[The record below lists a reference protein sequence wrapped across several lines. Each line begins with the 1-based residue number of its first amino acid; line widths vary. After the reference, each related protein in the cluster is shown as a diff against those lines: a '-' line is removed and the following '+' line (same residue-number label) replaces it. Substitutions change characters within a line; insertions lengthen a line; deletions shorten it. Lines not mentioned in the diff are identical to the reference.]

1 MKLWRSSA
9 GGEIAGG
16 ATTSPPPTG
25 PAEGVIEHAPA
36 AARPRRR
43 TFPLG
48 TVLIVILAL
57 SLALLGFLYE
67 ARTSRLQA
75 LLTHRLAARLAFKV
89 DRGKSASLVLPSG
102 PADDRLGYSRL
113 ADFEQS
119 LSQKSYRI
127 RRQASFSPP
136 LALVARAGI
145 NPPYT
150 EKSAGGL
157 RLLDRHGEVLFDG
170 TSTRH
175 HFSSFEDIP
184 DPIVPALLF
193 IENREL
199 FTDQFPYRNPAVE
212 WDRLAHV
219 AILYGQKA
227 AGLGGDVQGGSTLAT
242 QIEKYRHSN
251 AGLTSSPVEK
261 LKQIASASLRAYRN
275 DIDTRGERRQ
285 IVLNYLNTVPLSAV
299 AGFGEVNGLGEA
311 MWAWFGKDLPTVRQ
325 DLAQSLDGPGAR
337 RRAATSRELIALLVA
352 NRAPSEYL
360 LRNRNGLEELV
371 NVHLELMARA
381 GVIDRRLAALAR
393 QERLG
398 FRKHPPELPAP
409 PFAERKAANAV
420 RSQLLGL
427 LGETSFYKLDR
438 LDLEVST
445 TFDAVAQRAVTH
457 ELIRITD
464 PKIVTQEGLRQFRLL
479 ERGDPSKVTYSF
491 TFYEI
496 LPQGNLLRIQADN
509 LGQPFDVNE
518 GMKLDLGSTAKLRT
532 LAHYL
537 ILVSD
542 EYAAERGRRSALARA
557 RPRPAPGADQTP
569 GVDEAALAAAT
580 DTAIDQPAPGDPAGP
595 PAGSVETPSE
605 EELGD
610 EATAEAM
617 IADEMTREAMSPYLP
632 GPDVVNPAAT
642 GVEPLGNNEP
652 DDSALYLPLSSDAR
666 DPITRFVRDYL
677 AENPG
682 ASLQQVLDASL
693 ERRFS
698 ANPHERFFTGG
709 GSHTFVN
716 FNPADNGKI
725 MTLREGLRNSV
736 NLVFIRLMREI
747 VQYHKSQ
754 LGYDEA
760 AIFHDPANPERRKL
774 LREFTDGEGRK
785 LLWDYY
791 HRYQGKGTIE
801 SINLLLRMK
810 RTPRTVAIAHYF
822 MNGPGGDPA
831 ELDSSLV
838 AVLGPNACD
847 PRTRDRLVKGFG
859 EQPLN
864 VSDAAYML
872 RVHPLELWTVSFL
885 RARQDATWSD
895 LEAASGPAIQS
906 GYAWLYGKRA
916 RKAQDLRIHIL
927 LETKAF
933 AEIHKVWQRL
943 GYPFGSLVP
952 SLATAIGS
960 SADRPAALAE
970 LVGIIRRDGARA
982 PTQRIRTLDFGTG
995 TPYETRFEPTFDT
1008 PGQVMPKEV
1017 AVALRSCLVDVV
1029 ENGTARR
1036 AYGAVKRP
1044 NGDIVPIGGKT
1055 GSGDN
1060 RIKSFAR
1067 GGKLTGSRVVSRT
1080 ASFAFFM
1087 GDRFY
1092 GVITAYVAGPEAAE
1106 FGFTSSLPTQILKM
1120 LGPALTPIVNA
1131 PPPGTKATPA
1141 DLVAAV
1147 PPAF

>member
-1 MKLWRSSA
+1 
-9 GGEIAGG
+9 
-16 ATTSPPPTG
+16 
-25 PAEGVIEHAPA
+25 
-36 AARPRRR
+36 
-43 TFPLG
+43 
-48 TVLIVILAL
+48 LIVILAL
-57 SLALLGFLYE
+57 GLAALGFIYE
-67 ARTSRLQA
+67 CRTSRLQA
-75 LLTHRLAARLAFKV
+75 LLAHRFASRLTFKV
-89 DRGKSASLVLPSG
+89 ERGKSASIVLPGG
-102 PADDRLGYSRL
+102 PADDRLGYARL
-113 ADFEQS
+113 SDFEQS
-119 LSQKSYRI
+119 LSERSYRI
-127 RRQASFSPP
+127 SRQASFTPP
-136 LALVARAGI
+136 LVLITRAGI

-150 EKSAGGL
+150 EKNSAGL

-175 HFSSFEDIP
+175 HFKSYEDIP

-199 FTDQFPYRNPAVE
+199 FTDRFPYRNPAVE
-212 WDRLAHV
+212 WDRLAYV
-219 AILYGQKA
+219 AVLYGQKA

-242 QIEKYRHSN
+242 QIEKYRHSA
-251 AGLTSSPVEK
+251 AGLTSSPEEK
-261 LKQIASASLRAYRN
+261 LKQISSASLRAYRN
-275 DIDTRGERRQ
+275 GIDTRGERRQ

-299 AGFGEVNGLGEA
+299 PGFGEVNGLGEA
-311 MWAWFGKDLPTVRQ
+311 MWAWFGKDMPTVRR
-325 DLAQSLDGPGAR
+325 DLATPLDGPDAR
-337 RRAATSRELIALLVA
+337 RRAATTRELVALLVA

-360 LRNRNGLEELV
+360 LRSRAGLEDLV
-371 NVHLELMARA
+371 NVHLELMSRA
-381 GVIDRRLAALAR
+381 GIIEPRLAALAR
-393 QERLG
+393 QEKLG
-398 FRKHPPELPAP
+398 FRKHAPELPAP

-427 LGETSFYKLDR
+427 LGETSFYRLDR
-438 LDLEVST
+438 LDLEVGT
-445 TFDAVAQRAVTH
+445 TFDAPAQRGVTH

-464 PKIVTQEGLRQFRLL
+464 PKVVAHEGLRQFRLL
-479 ERGDPSKVTYSF
+479 ERGDPSRVTYSF

-496 LPQGNLLRIQADN
+496 LPQANVLRIQADN

-532 LAHYL
+532 LTHYL
-537 ILVSD
+537 LLVSD

-557 RPRPAPGADQTP
+557 RSRTQPQEPPADLGAASPEPNASDVARTASATDPAP
-569 GVDEAALAAAT
+569 
-580 DTAIDQPAPGDPAGP
+580 GP
-595 PAGSVETPSE
+595 PAGDVVVPSE

-617 IADEMTREAMSPYLP
+617 IADEMAREAIAPYIP
-632 GPDVVNPAAT
+632 GPDVMNPAAA
-642 GVEPLGNNEP
+642 GAEPVAPMASLPG
-652 DDSALYLPLSSDAR
+652 AVYMPLSSDAR

-677 AENPG
+677 ADNPG
-682 ASLQQVLDASL
+682 ASLEAVLNASL
-693 ERRFS
+693 DRRFS
-698 ANPHERFFTGG
+698 GNPHERFFTGG

-716 FNPADNGKI
+716 FNPADNGKV

-760 AIFHDPANPERRKL
+760 AIFGNPADPTRRKL
-774 LREFTDGEGRK
+774 LREFTQTEGRK
-785 LLWDYY
+785 LLWDYF
-791 HRYQGKGTIE
+791 HRYQGKNQGETIQ
-801 SINLLLRMK
+801 ILLRRK
-810 RTPRTVAIAHYF
+810 PTPRGVAIAHYF
-822 MNGPGGDPA
+822 LSGPGGDPSA
-831 ELDSSLV
+831 LDAV
-838 AVLGPNACD
+838 MKAVLGDVPVD
-847 PRTRDRLVKGFG
+847 PRTQAKLVKSFG
-859 EQPLN
+859 ERPLN
-864 VSDAAYML
+864 VSDAAYLL

-885 RARQDATWSD
+885 RARPEAGWGD
-895 LEAASGPAIQS
+895 LEAASEPAIQS
-906 GYAWLYGKRA
+906 GYAWLFGKRA

-933 AEIHKVWQRL
+933 AEIHQIWQRL

-982 PTQRIRTLDFGTG
+982 PTQRVRTLDFGNG
-995 TPYETRFEPTFDT
+995 TPYETRFERTFET
-1008 PGQVMPKEV
+1008 PEQVMPKEV
-1017 AVALRSCLVDVV
+1017 AVALRTCLLDVV

-1036 AYGAVKRP
+1036 AYGAVKRS
-1044 NGDIVPIGGKT
+1044 NGTIVPIGGKT

-1060 RIKSFAR
+1060 RVKSFAR
-1067 GGKLTGSRVVSRT
+1067 GGRLTGSRVVSRT

-1120 LGPALTPIVNA
+1120 LGPALTPLVNA
-1131 PPPGTKATPA
+1131 PPPGEKAAGNP
-1141 DLVAAV
+1141 AV
-1147 PPAF
+1147 PPGPLVLPLSSPAASDAAPPSD

>member
-1 MKLWRSSA
+1 M
-9 GGEIAGG
+9 
-16 ATTSPPPTG
+16 
-25 PAEGVIEHAPA
+25 IEHAPA
-36 AARPRRR
+36 RPRSW

-57 SLALLGFLYE
+57 GLAFLGLIYE
-67 ARTSRLQA
+67 IRTSRLQA
-75 LLTHRLAARLAFKV
+75 LLTHRLATRMAFKV
-89 DRGKSASLVLPSG
+89 ERGKSASLVLPGG

-113 ADFEQS
+113 AGIEQS
-119 LSQKSYRI
+119 LSERSYRI
-127 RRQASFSPP
+127 SRQASFAPP
-136 LALVARAGI
+136 LVLVTRAGI
-145 NPPYT
+145 NPPFT
-150 EKSAGGL
+150 EKNAAGL
-157 RLLDRHGEVLFDG
+157 RLLDRRGEVLFDG

-175 HFSSFEDIP
+175 HFASFEDVP

-199 FTDQFPYRNPAVE
+199 FTDRFPYRNPAVE

-219 AILYGQKA
+219 VLLYGQKA
-227 AGLGGDVQGGSTLAT
+227 VGLGREVQGGSTLAT
-242 QIEKYRHSN
+242 QIEKYRHSA
-251 AGLTSSPVEK
+251 AGLTSSPSEK
-261 LKQIASASLRAYRN
+261 LRQIGSASLRAYRN
-275 DIDTRGERRQ
+275 GLDTRGERRQ

-299 AGFGEVNGLGEA
+299 PGFGEVNGLGEA

-325 DLAQSLDGPGAR
+325 DLAASLDGPLAGR
-337 RRAATSRELIALLVA
+337 GAATTRELVALLVA

-360 LRNRNGLEELV
+360 LHNRTGLEALV
-371 NVHLELMARA
+371 NVHLELMANA
-381 GVIDRRLAALAR
+381 GVLDRRLADLAR
-393 QERLG
+393 QEKLG
-398 FRKHPPELPAP
+398 FRKHAPELPPP

-427 LGETSFYKLDR
+427 LGETSFYRLDR

-445 TFDAVAQRAVTH
+445 TFDAPAQRAVTQ

-464 PKIVTQEGLRQFRLL
+464 PKIVTKEGLRQFRLL
-479 ERGDPSKVTYSF
+479 ERGDPSRVTYSF

-496 LPQGNLLRIQADN
+496 LPQANVLRIQADN

-557 RPRPAPGADQTP
+557 RSSSLPGAETS
-569 GVDEAALAAAT
+569 GVGGGAGGDES
-580 DTAIDQPAPGDPAGP
+580 DPADRQAAGR

-605 EELGD
+605 EEIGD

-617 IADEMTREAMSPYLP
+617 IADELTREAISPYLP
-632 GPDVVNPAAT
+632 GPDLVNPAAA
-642 GVEPLGNNEP
+642 GAEPLASSDAVDAGI
-652 DDSALYLPLSSDAR
+652 YMPLSSDAR
-666 DPITRFVRDYL
+666 DPITRFVRDYM
-677 AENPG
+677 ADNRG
-682 ASLQQVLDASL
+682 ASLKAVLDASL

-698 ANPHERFFTGG
+698 ASPRERFFTGG

-716 FNPADNGKI
+716 FNPADNGRI

-736 NLVFIRLMREI
+736 NLVFIRVMREI

-760 AIFHDPANPERRKL
+760 AIFHDPAHPDRRKL
-774 LREFTDGEGRK
+774 LREFTQNEGRK

-791 HRYQGKGTIE
+791 HRYQGKGQVE
-801 SINLLLRMK
+801 SIQQLLRK
-810 RTPRTVAIAHYF
+810 KPTARTVAIAHYF
-822 MNGPGGDPA
+822 MNGPGSDPA
-831 ELDSSLV
+831 GLEASL
-838 AVLGPNACD
+838 ATILGAAAPD
-847 PRTRDRLVKGFG
+847 PRTRARLVATYG
-859 EQPLN
+859 ERPLS
-864 VSDAAYML
+864 VSDAAYLL

-885 RARQDATWSD
+885 RARPDATWND

-906 GYAWLYGKRA
+906 GYAWLDGKRA
-916 RKAQDLRIHIL
+916 RKAQDLRIRIL

-933 AEIHKVWQRL
+933 AEIHQVWQRL

-982 PTQRIRTLDFGTG
+982 PTQRIRNLDFGSG
-995 TPYETRFEPTFDT
+995 TPYETRFERTFDT
-1008 PGQVMPKEV
+1008 PEQVMPKPV
-1017 AVALRSCLVDVV
+1017 AEALRSCLLDVV

-1036 AYGAVKRP
+1036 AFGAVKRP
-1044 NGDIVPIGGKT
+1044 NDEIVPIGGKT

-1067 GGKLTGSRVVSRT
+1067 GGKLIGSRVVSRT

-1131 PPPGTKATPA
+1131 PPPGTKASPANLAHA
-1141 DLVAAV
+1141 DLEPALTPPRV
-1147 PPAF
+1147 PPLARP

>member
-1 MKLWRSSA
+1 MKLWRSTA
-9 GGEIAGG
+9 RGEMAGG
-16 ATTSPPPTG
+16 ATSSSPSSR
-25 PAEGVIEHAPA
+25 PAEGVIEHAPELA
-36 AARPRRR
+36 PARLR

-48 TVLIVILAL
+48 SVLIVALAL
-57 SLALLGFLYE
+57 GLAVLGLIYE
-67 ARTSRLQA
+67 IRTSRLQA
-75 LLTHRLAARLAFKV
+75 LLAHRLAARMTFKV
-89 DRGKSASLVLPSG
+89 ERGKSASLILPQG

-113 ADFEQS
+113 SLIEQS
-119 LSQKSYRI
+119 LGERSFRI
-127 RRQASFSPP
+127 SRQATFSPP
-136 LALVARAGI
+136 LALAARAGI

-150 EKSAGGL
+150 EKNAAGL
-157 RLLDRHGEVLFDG
+157 RLLDRRGEVLFDG

-175 HFSSFEDIP
+175 HFASYEDIP

-199 FTDQFPYRNPAVE
+199 FTDRYPYRNPAVE

-219 AILYGQKA
+219 ALLYGQKA
-227 AGLGGDVQGGSTLAT
+227 VGFGGDVQGGSTLAT
-242 QIEKYRHSN
+242 QIEKYRHSP
-251 AGLTSSPVEK
+251 AGLTSSPGEK
-261 LKQIASASLRAYRN
+261 LRQIGSASLRAYRN
-275 DIDTRGERRQ
+275 GLDTRGERRQ

-299 AGFGEVNGLGEA
+299 PGFGEVNGLGEA

-325 DLAQSLDGPGAR
+325 DLKAPLDGPLAA
-337 RRAATSRELIALLVA
+337 RRAATTRELVALLVA

-360 LRNRNGLEELV
+360 LHNRTGLEALV
-371 NVHLELMARA
+371 NVHLELMAKA
-381 GVIDRRLAALAR
+381 GVIDRQLAALAR
-393 QERLG
+393 QEKLG
-398 FRKHPPELPAP
+398 FRKHAPELPPP

-427 LGETSFYKLDR
+427 LGESSFYQLDR
-438 LDLEVST
+438 LDLEAST
-445 TFDAVAQRAVTH
+445 TFDAPAQRAVTH

-479 ERGDPSKVTYSF
+479 ERGDPSRVTYSF

-496 LPQGNLLRIQADN
+496 LPQANVLRIQADN

-537 ILVSD
+537 ILVAN
-542 EYAAERGRRSALARA
+542 EYSAEHGRRSALARA
-557 RPRPAPGADQTP
+557 RSNTTGPGP
-569 GVDEAALAAAT
+569 ERAAAGRET
-580 DTAIDQPAPGDPAGP
+580 GGSTAAGESGLDAQPPSGP
-595 PAGSVETPSE
+595 LAGSVETPSE

-632 GPDVVNPAAT
+632 GPDVVNPAAPR
-642 GVEPLGNNEP
+642 VDPLLSSEAAA
-652 DDSALYLPLSSDAR
+652 DAATYLPLSADAR

-682 ASLQQVLDASL
+682 AGLQAVLDASL
-693 ERRFS
+693 DRRFS
-698 ANPHERFFTGG
+698 ASPHERFFTGG

-716 FNPADNGKI
+716 FNPQDNGRI

-736 NLVFIRLMREI
+736 NLVFIRVMREI
-747 VQYHKSQ
+747 VQYHKAQ

-760 AIFHDPANPERRKL
+760 AIFRDPSHPERRKL
-774 LREFTDGEGRK
+774 LKEFTLTEGRK

-791 HRYQGKGTIE
+791 HRYQNQGQVEAIR
-801 SINLLLRMK
+801 LLLRK
-810 RTPRTVAIAHYF
+810 RPTPRTVAIAHYF
-822 MNGPGGDPA
+822 LNGPGGDPA
-831 ELDSSLV
+831 GLDSALV
-838 AVLGPNACD
+838 SILGPEAMAA
-847 PRTRDRLVKGFG
+847 RGRERLAATYG
-859 EQPLN
+859 ERPLS
-864 VSDAAYML
+864 VSDAAYLL

-885 RARQDATWSD
+885 RARPEANWDD

-916 RKAQDLRIHIL
+916 RKAQDLRIRIL

-933 AEIHKVWQRL
+933 AEIHQVWQRL

-982 PTQRIRTLDFGTG
+982 PTQRIRNLDFATG
-995 TPYETRFEPTFDT
+995 TPYETRFERTFDQ
-1008 PGQVMPKEV
+1008 PEPVMPRAV
-1017 AVALRSCLVDVV
+1017 AVALRGCLVDVV

-1036 AYGAVKRP
+1036 AFGAVKRED
-1044 NGDIVPIGGKT
+1044 GTIVPIGGKT

-1060 RIKSFAR
+1060 RVKSFAR
-1067 GGKLTGSRVVSRT
+1067 GGKLIGSRVVSRT

-1131 PPPGTKATPA
+1131 PPPGSDANPA
-1141 DLVAAV
+1141 ELGADSG
-1147 PPAF
+1147 PRG